1 MKKPIFFALP
11 NLVSE
16 RWQQTFPDAV
26 ITDSSG
32 GDNIVGVDSLCWVLT
47 SLPGWELLVQRLV
60 KSGAT
65 VVAISLNESRAELLT
80 ALAAGSRGY
89 VNALSTSATLQAVAT
104 AVISGGLWLGPDF
117 VSDLLKG
124 INSARSDLSSTALAS
139 AANQI
144 PSNTSVLDSL
154 TAREREVCL
163 LVANAHSNKEVAR
176 RLDVTE
182 RTVKAHLGSA
192 FEKLQVRDRVQLTL
206 LINRLGTSGPVN
218 LPQVQNG

>member
-47 SLPGWELLVQRLV
+47 SLPGWELLVKRLADA
-60 KSGAT
+60 GAT
-65 VVAISLNESRAELLT
+65 VVALSLNESRVELLT
-80 ALAAGSRGY
+80 TLSAGGRGY
-89 VNALSTSATLQAVAT
+89 VHALATSATLQAVAT
-104 AVISGGLWLGPDF
+104 AVVSGGLWLGPDF

-124 INSARSDLSSTALAS
+124 INSARSDLPSAALPS
-139 AANQI
+139 AANET

-206 LINRLGTSGPVN
+206 LINRQEKSGSVN